1 MKRLVAGLALVGAAS
16 APVAAQEALLPSAG
30 WGVGMGMSAWYFSES
45 MPQAGGPL
53 RAVAEFALPFRVRT
67 VFGRWTMDLTGA
79 GMYGAAAFIPPD
91 SVEDGEGR
99 LVSLAG
105 PTDLKLRA
113 GGPILGDNLLLTLG
127 LNIPTGKVGLSADE
141 TNALQALGAPALRMP
156 VASLGTGAGAT
167 IGLVRAFDLNG
178 WALAL
183 GASAEQRSEYSPI
196 ALALASGT
204 SETQITPG
212 MAMHFT
218 AGLDRPV
225 GQSRLSLL
233 LVSDIFSEDA
243 LAISDDP
250 AAATSYTL
258 GPQMTALTRLEF
270 NGKGWRSG
278 ELQISAR
285 MRSQFSDAAGIKVEG
300 SSGTYI
306 EGSFG
311 GIKGGE
317 GRTGL
322 ILGTDFRMHS
332 GLTFTDALVG
342 AATTAAGLS
351 IGWESP
357 RDRSVFRF
365 VLHGQYGTFDT
376 GTTKTTGMGVT
387 LGMSVA
393 ARREAR

>member
-1 MKRLVAGLALVGAAS
+1 MRRLVAGLALVGAVS
-16 APVAAQEALLPSAG
+16 APLAAQEALLPSAG

-99 LVSLAG
+99 LVSLTG
-105 PTDLKLRA
+105 PTDLKLRV
-113 GGPILGDNLLLTLG
+113 GGPIVGDNLLLTLG
-127 LNIPTGKVGLSADE
+127 LNIPTGKVGLSGDE

-167 IGLVRAFDLNG
+167 LGVVRAFDLGG

-233 LVSDIFSEDA
+233 VVSDIFSEDA

-250 AAATSYTL
+250 SAATSYTL
-258 GPQMTALTRLEF
+258 GPQMTALSRLEF

-278 ELQISAR
+278 ELQLSAR
-285 MRSQFSDAAGIKVEG
+285 MRSQFSDAAGEKVEG

-306 EGSFG
+306 EGSLG
-311 GIKGGE
+311 GILGGE

-351 IGWESP
+351 LGWESP

-365 VLHGQYGTFDT
+365 VLRGQYGTFDT
-376 GTTKTTGMGVT
+376 GVTKTTGMGVT

>member
-1 MKRLVAGLALVGAAS
+1 MRRLVAVLGTIGVIS
-16 APVAAQEALLPSAG
+16 TPMAAQEALLPTAG

-53 RAVAEFALPFRVRT
+53 RGVAEFAVPFRVRA
-67 VFGRWTMDLTGA
+67 VFGRWSMDLTGA
-79 GMYGAAAFIPPD
+79 GMFGAAAFIPPD
-91 SVEDGEGR
+91 SVENGEGR
-99 LVSLAG
+99 VVTLAG
-105 PTDLKLRA
+105 PTDIKLRI
-113 GGPILGDNLLLTLG
+113 GGPIVGENLMLTLG
-127 LNIPTGKVGLSADE
+127 LNIPTGKVGLTGDE

-156 VASLGTGAGAT
+156 VASLGTGAGVTLGA
-167 IGLVRAFDLNG
+167 VRAFDLGG

-183 GASAEQRSEYSPI
+183 GASAEQRTEYSPI
-196 ALALASGT
+196 ALALATGK
-204 SETQITPG
+204 SETQVAPG

-225 GQSRLSLL
+225 GENRLSLL
-233 LVSDIFSEDA
+233 VVSDIFAKDELS
-243 LAISDDP
+243 ISDDP

-258 GPQMTALTRLEF
+258 GPQLTALSRLEF
-270 NGKGWRSG
+270 AGKGWRSG
-278 ELQISAR
+278 ELQLSAR
-285 MRSQFSDAAGIKVEG
+285 TRSQFSDADGAKVEG
-300 SSGTYI
+300 SGGTYI
-306 EGSFG
+306 EGSLG
-311 GIKGGE
+311 GILGGE

-332 GLTFTDALVG
+332 GLSFTDALVG

-365 VLHGQYGTFDT
+365 VLRGQYGTFDT
-376 GTTKTTGMGVT
+376 GTTKATGMGVT
-387 LGMSVA
+387 IGMSVA